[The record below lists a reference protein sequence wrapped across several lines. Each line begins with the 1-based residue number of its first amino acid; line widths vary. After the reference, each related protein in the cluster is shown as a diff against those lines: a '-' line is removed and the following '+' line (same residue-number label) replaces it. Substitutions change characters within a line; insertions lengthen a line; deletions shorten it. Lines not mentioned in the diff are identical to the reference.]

1 MRREKMTFR
10 YCRPSGFC
18 VWRREKKKKLV
29 DRKNSTTEKNKKLDP
44 LSDPSSPFP
53 PFLSPA
59 PRSAVA
65 PLSS

>member
-10 YCRPSGFC
+10 YCRPSGLAS
-18 VWRREKKKKLV
+18 RKKKKLV